1 MIVNFM
7 NFNETLPF
15 LFTQISTFY
24 KVEIEKQ
31 LNEFNLHAGQIFIL
45 FELWKNDGIS
55 QIELSGNLK
64 LSPPT
69 INKMVKSL
77 MNNGFVITVVN
88 PNDGRVTQVY
98 LTPQGVA
105 IRPQVEE
112 KWRKLEE
119 KLVANLT
126 ATEQL
131 VLSQLFGKLVENL
144 LEPKSSDS

>member
-1 MIVNFM
+1 MD
-7 NFNETLPF
+7 FNETLPF
-15 LFTQISTFY
+15 LFAQISTY
-24 KVEIEKQ
+24 HKVEIEKQ

-45 FELWKNDGIS
+45 FELWRTDGLS
-55 QIELSGNLK
+55 QIELAGNLK

-77 MNNGFVITVVN
+77 MNNGFVATKVC
-88 PNDGRVTQVY
+88 PNDGRVMRVY
-98 LTPQGVA
+98 LTMQGAA

-112 KWRKLEE
+112 KWQKLEE

-131 VLSQLFGKLVENL
+131 VLSQLFGKIVENL
-144 LEPKSSDS
+144 VELKVQVS

>member
-1 MIVNFM
+1 M

-15 LFTQISTFY
+15 LFAQISTYY

-31 LNEFNLHAGQIFIL
+31 LQEFNLHAGQIFIL
-45 FELWKNDGIS
+45 FELWTTDGLS
-55 QIELSGNLK
+55 QIELSANLR

-77 MNNGFVITVVN
+77 ISNGFIATASC
-88 PNDGRVTQVY
+88 PGDGRVVRVY
-98 LTPQGVA
+98 LTPKGAA

-112 KWRKLEE
+112 KWRKIEDR
-119 KLVANLT
+119 LVANLT

-144 LEPKSSDS
+144 LSAKISDS

>member
-1 MIVNFM
+1 M

-15 LFTQISTFY
+15 LFAQISTYY

-45 FELWKNDGIS
+45 FELWKTDGLS
-55 QIELSGNLK
+55 QIELSANLQ

-77 MNNGFVITVVN
+77 MNNSFIVTAACPG
-88 PNDGRVTQVY
+88 DGRVVRVY
-98 LTPQGVA
+98 LTPKGVA

-112 KWRKLEE
+112 RWRKIED

-131 VLSQLFGKLVENL
+131 VLSQLFGKLIENL
-144 LEPKSSDS
+144 ISAKVSGA